1 MKPLIINIQK
11 CSIHDGPGIRTTVF
25 FKGCPLNCLW
35 CHNPESQN
43 FKIDFMYDPEKCTHC
58 MTCMEK
64 CEHDAIY
71 TENKKLIRLENKCEL
86 CGTCIDWCLS
96 GSRELVGK
104 EYELPALVRELEKD
118 SMFYEESGG
127 GVTLSG
133 GEVMCQDIDYLDALV
148 NRLHDKDIDVAIDT
162 CGYAPRENFE
172 RIYPKVDRFLYD
184 IKLADDELHKKFT
197 GKSNKII
204 IDNLKYLNSVGANI
218 NIRIP
223 LIEGVNVDGENR
235 EIQRIIDVLKP
246 LKISAVSLLPYH
258 NIMEHKYC
266 KLDKDFQCSDF
277 KKPDTEK
284 LEEIKNLFLIN
295 NFNNVKIGG

>member
-25 FKGCPLNCLW
+25 FKGCPLSCLW

-58 MTCMEK
+58 FTCMEK
-64 CEHDAIY
+64 CGHNAIC
-71 TENKKLIRLENKCEL
+71 TENEKLIRLEDKCEL

-96 GSRELVGK
+96 GSRELVGT
-104 EYELPALVRELEKD
+104 EYELSELVRELEKD
-118 SMFYEESGG
+118 YMFYEESGG

-133 GEVMCQDIDYLDALV
+133 GEVMCQDIEYLEKLV
-148 NRLHDKDIDVAIDT
+148 NRLHDKDIDIAIDT
-162 CGYAPRENFE
+162 CGYAPQDNFK
-172 RIYPKVDRFLYD
+172 RIYSKVDRFLYD

-197 GKSNKII
+197 GKSNKTII
-204 IDNLKYLNSVGANI
+204 ENLKYLNSVGANI

-223 LIEGVNVDGENR
+223 LIEGVNVDKNNE
-235 EIQRIIDVLKP
+235 EIEKIIEILKP

-266 KLDKDFQCSDF
+266 KLDKKYQCSDF
-277 KKPDTEK
+277 KKPDNEK